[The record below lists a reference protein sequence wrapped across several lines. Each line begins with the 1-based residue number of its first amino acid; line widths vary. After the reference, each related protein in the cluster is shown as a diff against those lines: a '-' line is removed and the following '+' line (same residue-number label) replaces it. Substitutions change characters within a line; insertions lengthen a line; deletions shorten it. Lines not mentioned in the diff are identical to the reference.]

1 MASFE
6 GKVIA
11 ITGGASGIGQATAQL
26 LATRG
31 ATVLIADVQDA
42 ALTATAD
49 SIKKATP
56 SAKVLTKIVDVT
68 DSHQVEAWIKE
79 AVDQCGKIDGAA
91 NLAGITGKSTNA
103 ALVGDVEE
111 DDFDKIIAVNVKG
124 VFNCLKSQ
132 LNSMKDQGSG
142 TIVNATSV
150 AGLRGYPKGI
160 AYCASKVR
168 PPLSNLYFRVLTS
181 FQHAVIGMTK
191 TAARDYGEKNVRVNA
206 IAPGPIDT
214 PMMDGLYGRRGVS
227 DMSKFVIQS
236 VPMHRY
242 GTPEEVAKLIVFLL
256 SEDSSFCNGSVFG
269 IDGGLTA

>member
-31 ATVLIADVQDA
+31 ATVLIADVQDV

-56 SAKVLTKIVDVT
+56 GAKVLTKIVDVT
-68 DSHQVEAWIKE
+68 DSQQVDAWIQE
-79 AVDQCGKIDGAA
+79 AVSQCGKVDGAA
-91 NLAGITGKSTNA
+91 NLAGITGKSTNT
-103 ALVGDVEE
+103 ALVGDVQE
-111 DDFDKIIAVNVKG
+111 DDFDKIMAVNVKG
-124 VFNCLKSQ
+124 VFNCLKSL

-142 TIVNATSV
+142 SIVNATSV
-150 AGLRGYPKGI
+150 AGVRGYPSSI

-168 PPLSNLYFRVLTS
+168 PPLSNRCFRVLTS
-181 FQHAVIGMTK
+181 LQHAVVGMTR
-191 TAARDYGEKNVRVNA
+191 TAARDYGDKNIRVNA

-214 PMMDGLYGRRGVS
+214 PMMDGLYGRHGVS

-269 IDGGLTA
+269 IDGGMTA